1 MHTQVQKTAVHVH
14 VVTNTRTHSQLLT
27 VHSFFY
33 SICTLLYLSSSVAQ
47 TNIRMPHSK
56 DYTPKSIQSKQAAQ
70 SHTRVTPHSL
80 RKQLIHIQV
89 TQYRLRNQLSHIQA
103 TCFKWIAQTQICH
116 KKPFMQT
123 AGVQTATFTRGST
136 SHKPHVHSKC
146 K

>member
-70 SHTRVTPHSL
+70 SHTGHTTQSTQAAQPHTGYAVPSA
-80 RKQLIHIQV
+80 QSAQ
-89 TQYRLRNQLSHIQA
+89 SH
-103 TCFKWIAQTQICH
+103 TGNMF
-116 KKPFMQT
+116 
-123 AGVQTATFTRGST
+123 
-136 SHKPHVHSKC
+136 
-146 K
+146 